1 LVAILRILLTD
12 EQIADDVSIASL
24 AKRTESFSGS
34 DLKRESLL
42 TDAVLVNS
50 CVSSIDLCVAAALDA
65 VKEHAKLPWS
75 VPRGVSPD
83 DPSTSILHNAHNGGL
98 LNSNE
103 TDTVEVLLPSGQS
116 KLPHVSASELL
127 ESSTSGSDVEE
138 TESDPI
144 RVLRMVHFEKA
155 LKEITPSASEQMG
168 TLADL
173 RKWNEEF
180 GEGGRKRGKRIW
192 GGKFGFIVKG
202 GVQPEEGRVQR
213 P

>member
-1 LVAILRILLTD
+1 LTD
-12 EQIADDVSIASL
+12 ERLADDVSIAAL

-34 DLKRESLL
+34 DLKRKLLL
-42 TDAVLVNS
+42 TDATLVSS
-50 CVSSIDLCVAAALDA
+50 CISSIDLCVAAALDA

-75 VPRGVSPD
+75 VPRGISLDDSPT
-83 DPSTSILHNAHNGGL
+83 PVFYSAHTDGL
-98 LNSNE
+98 LKSSE
-103 TDTVEVLLPSGQS
+103 TTKTVEVLLPSDQS
-116 KLPHVSASELL
+116 KPQHVSPNELL
-127 ESSTSGSDVEE
+127 ESSTSGSDVDE
-138 TESDPI
+138 TESGPI

-202 GVQPEEGRVQR
+202 GEQPEEGRVQR